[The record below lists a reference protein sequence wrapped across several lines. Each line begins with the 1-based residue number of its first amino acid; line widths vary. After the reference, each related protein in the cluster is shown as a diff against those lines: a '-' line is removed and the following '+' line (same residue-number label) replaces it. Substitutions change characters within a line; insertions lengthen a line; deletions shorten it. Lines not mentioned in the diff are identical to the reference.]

1 MKNRLYQITV
11 VAASTL
17 ALSAAMRNEALQDM
31 IYDSALTGGA
41 VWAGATVSLGNL
53 GLSLPAQH

>member
-17 ALSAAMRNEALQDM
+17 ALSAAMHNEALQE
-31 IYDSALTGGA
+31 IVYDGALTGGA
-41 VWAGATVSLGNL
+41 VLVGANVSLGNF
-53 GLSLPAQH
+53 GKAGQ